1 MITPLVEEI
10 LTPLLDLSVSPLLII
25 CISSPSKKKSSAKD
39 LLIKAMKIIMKYVIK
54 NFFIIYFSLIL
65 TNPMLQNKVIIN
77 KGNHMDKYSGS
88 CSFSPS
94 RLEK

>member
-10 LTPLLDLSVSPLLII
+10 STPLLDLRVSPLLII

-39 LLIKAMKIIMKYVIK
+39 LLIKAMKIIMKYIK

-65 TNPMLQNKVIIN
+65 TNPMLQNKDIIN
-77 KGNHMDKYSGS
+77 KGNHMDKNSGS